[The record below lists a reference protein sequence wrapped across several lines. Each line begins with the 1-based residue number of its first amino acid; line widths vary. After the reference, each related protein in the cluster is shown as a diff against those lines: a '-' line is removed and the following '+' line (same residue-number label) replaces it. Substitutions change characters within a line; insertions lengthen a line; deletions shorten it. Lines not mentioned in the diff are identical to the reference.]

1 MERRERPSTWGWL
14 PYQSVSVALLPLWF
28 QRPALGA
35 TAAILMEGESLVRVA
50 SSLCLCPQLN
60 EQIVILREDVFTAI
74 EVGGKELS
82 REEVFG
88 VGYLSRITET
98 DR

>member
-1 MERRERPSTWGWL
+1 
-14 PYQSVSVALLPLWF
+14 
-28 QRPALGA
+28 
-35 TAAILMEGESLVRVA
+35 MEGESLVRVA

-74 EVGGKELS
+74 EVGGKELP